1 LEDPLASPV
10 PALGRADS
18 VLRTA
23 RRARTIAGSPVCP
36 RSGASFPICA
46 GGVRSSPL
54 RVLLVALSSR
64 LVRSHEAHQ
73 SASQV
78 SQLYLHTP
86 SWIRRPHSPSH
97 FSPSPFGGPL
107 RAKVRVW
114 PAVHVGGGNPSR
126 SPIPCPVHGM
136 QMSTSHAVPQQLI
149 RSSPLGMT
157 LWHGPLH
164 RIESAVSAPLD
175 RWRKWPMVHFGRS
188 HRCVSGPAEAV
199 GRVSPSCVSG
209 LWETFLAAWMAA
221 FVVACEAR
229 LLRPTA
235 ADWAALAASAT
246 FACVALSS
254 ILAVRA
260 SARLRLPAALA
271 SRFRLQASRLSAR
284 TCSLASLSVLAA
296 SSTRLVRSGS

>member
-1 LEDPLASPV
+1 LEGPLASPV

-36 RSGASFPICA
+36 RSGASFPNCA
-46 GGVRSSPL
+46 GGVRSPPL
-54 RVLLVALSSR
+54 RALLVALSSR

-114 PAVHVGGGNPSR
+114 PAVHVGGGNPSH
-126 SPIPCPVHGM
+126 SPVPSPVHGM
-136 QMSTSHAVPQQLI
+136 QMSTSHSVPQQLI

-157 LWHGPLH
+157 RWHGPLH
-164 RIESAVSAPLD
+164 RISMARV
-175 RWRKWPMVHFGRS
+175 RHF
-188 HRCVSGPAEAV
+188 H
-199 GRVSPSCVSG
+199 
-209 LWETFLAAWMAA
+209 WT
-221 FVVACEAR
+221 
-229 LLRPTA
+229 
-235 ADWAALAASAT
+235 
-246 FACVALSS
+246 
-254 ILAVRA
+254 
-260 SARLRLPAALA
+260 
-271 SRFRLQASRLSAR
+271 
-284 TCSLASLSVLAA
+284 
-296 SSTRLVRSGS
+296 